1 MTIPHLES
9 LAAYGQRMHRSTCT
23 IERAVDGQG
32 PFDPDTGEHTPL
44 PPQIM
49 YTGTCQVDVAGGARV
64 VEFGEGP
71 TTLNVY
77 DVELDGPVDG
87 ITVGDVVRFGTS
99 PDPQVAAA
107 VGVVLEAIKKDTVTN
122 RRLIVEVPT

>member
-9 LAAYGQRMHRSTCT
+9 LAAYGRRMHRSTCT

-32 PFDPDTGEHTPL
+32 PFDPDTGEHNPA
-44 PPQIM
+44 PPDVI
-49 YTGTCQVDVAGGARV
+49 YTGSCQVAPTGGARV

-77 DVELDGPVDG
+77 DVELAGPVDG
-87 ITVGDVVRFGTS
+87 IQVGDVVRFGQS

-107 VGVVLEAIKKDTVTN
+107 VGVVLETILKDTVTN
-122 RRLIVEVPT
+122 RRLMVEVQR